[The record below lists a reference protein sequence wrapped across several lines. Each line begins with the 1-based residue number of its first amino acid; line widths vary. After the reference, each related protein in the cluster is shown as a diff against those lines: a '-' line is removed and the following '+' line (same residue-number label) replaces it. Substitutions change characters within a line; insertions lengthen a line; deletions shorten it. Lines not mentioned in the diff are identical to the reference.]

1 MSAKKRAAV
10 LWTALGVY
18 LVLLV
23 WLIVFKL
30 HLNLPLSLAH
40 SYRPPANLIP
50 FGAGL
55 EDPRLAVQEILLN
68 ILAFVPLGL
77 CLSALQRPRRVWARV
92 LCGAVLSI
100 LFEAIQYAFNIG
112 SADITDVIT
121 NTIGTLCGVLLF
133 SGLRALIKDK
143 AAPLVGFVMLAGEAL
158 LIVMS
163 VLYSV

>member
-1 MSAKKRAAV
+1 MSAKKRAAI

-30 HLNLPLSLAH
+30 HLNMTLSLAH
-40 SYRPPANLIP
+40 SYRLPVNLIP

-68 ILAFVPLGL
+68 VLAFVPLGL
-77 CLSALQRPRRVWARV
+77 CLSALERPRRIWARV
-92 LCGAVLSI
+92 LCGVVLSI
-100 LFEAIQYAFNIG
+100 LFEAFQYAFNIG

-121 NTIGTLCGVLLF
+121 NTFGTFVGVLLF
-133 SGLRALIKDK
+133 FGLRALFKDK
-143 AAPLVGFVMLAGEAL
+143 AAPIVGIGMLAAEAL
-158 LIVMS
+158 CIAAA

>member
-1 MSAKKRAAV
+1 MSAKKRAAI

-30 HLNLPLSLAH
+30 HLNMTLSLAH
-40 SYRPPANLIP
+40 SYRLPVNLIP

-55 EDPRLAVQEILLN
+55 ENPRLAVQEILLN
-68 ILAFVPLGL
+68 VLTFVPLGL
-77 CLSALQRPRRVWARV
+77 CLSALERPRRVWARV

-100 LFEAIQYAFNIG
+100 LFEAFQYAFNIG

-121 NTIGTLCGVLLF
+121 NTIGTLCGILLF
-133 SGLRALIKDK
+133 CGLRALFKDK
-143 AAPLVGFVMLAGEAL
+143 AAPIVGIGMLAAEAL
-158 LIVMS
+158 CITAA